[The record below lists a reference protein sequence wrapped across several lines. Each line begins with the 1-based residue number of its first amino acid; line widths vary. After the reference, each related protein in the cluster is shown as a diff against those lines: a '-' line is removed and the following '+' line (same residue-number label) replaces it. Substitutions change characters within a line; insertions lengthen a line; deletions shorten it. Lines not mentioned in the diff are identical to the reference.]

1 MAFEVMFSDKQK
13 DELESQIY
21 SVVSDAIEKARSDAG
36 LEKMFFNKK
45 KACIYLGI
53 SNNTFDKY
61 FRGLKSHDVNGFLVY
76 SKKEID
82 EFVFNK

>member
-45 KACIYLGI
+45 KA
-53 SNNTFDKY
+53 
-61 FRGLKSHDVNGFLVY
+61 
-76 SKKEID
+76 
-82 EFVFNK
+82 